1 MSKLFHKNHG
11 NLNIAMWNINGFTP
25 NKSLDDDFL
34 KTISN
39 VHLLSLVETW
49 SGGDNPDISIPG
61 FSLIS
66 NSSRKKHKK
75 ARRFSGGIS
84 IYVKNGLS
92 KGISKLPY
100 SNSDIVWIRLDKNF
114 FNLKKTTFLGVI
126 YFSPENSSGTCQDL
140 NDLYS
145 KLLSDVAQY
154 SSQDVIIQGDFN
166 AYTNTN
172 PDFVTSDDSP
182 FPVSDNQ
189 HYVFDSPSP
198 RNNLDKKQPNNSGKL
213 LLNLCKETGLKILN
227 GRTIGDLQ
235 GKYTCMTYN
244 RCSLVDYTLVS
255 PNLLQGI
262 GSFSVSNMTPISD
275 HCLIICCLLTCFHNR
290 KTKDTLDTLPGK
302 FIWNTESIEKYK
314 SIKLTKCT
322 DTT

>member
-100 SNSDIVWIRLDKNF
+100 SNTDIVWIRLDK
-114 FNLKKTTFLGVI
+114 
-126 YFSPENSSGTCQDL
+126 
-140 NDLYS
+140 
-145 KLLSDVAQY
+145 KL
-154 SSQDVIIQGDFN
+154 F
-166 AYTNTN
+166 
-172 PDFVTSDDSP
+172 
-182 FPVSDNQ
+182 
-189 HYVFDSPSP
+189 
-198 RNNLDKKQPNNSGKL
+198 
-213 LLNLCKETGLKILN
+213 
-227 GRTIGDLQ
+227 
-235 GKYTCMTYN
+235 
-244 RCSLVDYTLVS
+244 
-255 PNLLQGI
+255 
-262 GSFSVSNMTPISD
+262 
-275 HCLIICCLLTCFHNR
+275 
-290 KTKDTLDTLPGK
+290 
-302 FIWNTESIEKYK
+302 
-314 SIKLTKCT
+314 
-322 DTT
+322 